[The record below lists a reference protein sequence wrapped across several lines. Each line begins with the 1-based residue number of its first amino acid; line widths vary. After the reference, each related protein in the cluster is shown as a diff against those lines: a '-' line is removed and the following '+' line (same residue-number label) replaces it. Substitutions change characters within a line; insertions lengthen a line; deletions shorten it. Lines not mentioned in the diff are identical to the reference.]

1 MTPWFVPSLLPI
13 LLGAALLTWQ
23 SWRWGRRGLAAYC
36 LGLVAWAASLLLTAR
51 PATLVLGERLLML
64 GFFVPA
70 GFLYAV
76 FEDIAVEQGRA
87 LDARERRAL
96 IAYYLVAV
104 GLTALGA
111 LPVGLFLRAGGT
123 VPGPLWLPM
132 FGLAGTLSFYP
143 LGILWRELGE
153 AEGARLQRLRYLL
166 LAGGLNMIGG
176 GVNILL
182 TMTSNAYPAGLYMVL
197 SSLAL
202 LAWVVN
208 ASRLPDFERFVDASL
223 RYSLVAAFLSTAFL
237 VLVMAMIHSAAPGG
251 GAYSWGA
258 LFLLFLVLLV
268 GQPLMFWARGQLAAS
283 FFSGKGDVAG
293 MARAL
298 AESEARAEHAERLAE
313 IGALAS
319 AVAHEVR
326 NPLGVI
332 TACVSLLERQGAD
345 KGTLDEV
352 RNQVSRAAQFA
363 DDLLEYGRPA
373 PLSLRPVDLA
383 GAAAMAC
390 GELRQALP
398 LEPMPTFEVEGE
410 APPVRG
416 DLSQL
421 VRVIGILVENAAL
434 AGAGRVRVR
443 VTPAAEGARVEVED
457 DGPGVPE
464 ALAESLFQPFVTGRS
479 RDAPR
484 PGTGLGLAIA
494 RGVVERH
501 HGALVHEGRS
511 AALGGARFSLE
522 LPATPPL
529 PMG

>member
-1 MTPWFVPSLLPI
+1 MSPWFVPSLLPI
-13 LLGAALLTWQ
+13 LLGAALLAAQ

-36 LGLVAWAASLLLTAR
+36 LGLVGWAASLLLTAR
-51 PATLVLGERLLML
+51 PATVVLGERLLML

-70 GFLYAV
+70 GFLHAAL
-76 FEDIAVEQGRA
+76 EDMAVERGRA
-87 LDARERRAL
+87 IEDRERRVL
-96 IAYYLVAV
+96 TAYYLGAV
-104 GLTALGA
+104 VLTALGL
-111 LPVGLFLRAGGT
+111 LPMGLFLRAGGT
-123 VPGPLWLPM
+123 APGPLWLPM
-132 FGLAGTLSFYP
+132 FLLAGSLSAYP
-143 LGILWRELGE
+143 LGLLWRELGQ

-166 LAGGLNMIGG
+166 LAGALNMVGG

-182 TMTSNAYPAGLYMVL
+182 TMTNNAYPAGLYMVL
-197 SSLAL
+197 SSLGL

-223 RYSLVAAFLSTAFL
+223 RYSLVAALLSTAFL
-237 VLVMAMIHSAAPGG
+237 VMAMAMIHSAAPGG
-251 GAYSWGA
+251 SAYSWGA

-283 FFSGKGDVAG
+283 FFAGKGDVAG

-332 TACVSLLERQGAD
+332 TACVALLERQGAD
-345 KGTLDEV
+345 AGTLAEV
-352 RNQVSRAAQFA
+352 RAQVERAAHFA
-363 DDLLEYGRPA
+363 DDLLDYGRPS

-383 GAAAMAC
+383 GAAEMAC

-398 LEPMPTFEVEGE
+398 LEPMPRFEVEGE
-410 APPVRG
+410 ASPVQG
-416 DLSQL
+416 DLGQL
-421 VRVIGILVENAAL
+421 IRVIGILVENAAL
-434 AGAGRVRVR
+434 AGAKRVRVR
-443 VTPAAEGARVEVED
+443 VSPEGEGARVEVED

-464 ALAESLFQPFVTGRS
+464 ALADRVLEPFVTGRS
-479 RDAPR
+479 RDAAR

-494 RGVVERH
+494 RGVAERH
-501 HGALVHEGRS
+501 HGSLEYLGHS
-511 AALGGARFSLE
+511 KDMGGAHFSLS
-522 LPATPPL
+522 LPGAPPL